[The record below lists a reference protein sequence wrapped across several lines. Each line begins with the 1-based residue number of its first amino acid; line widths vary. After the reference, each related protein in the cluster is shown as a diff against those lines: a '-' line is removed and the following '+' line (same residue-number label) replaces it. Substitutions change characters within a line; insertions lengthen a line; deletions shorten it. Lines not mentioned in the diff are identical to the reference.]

1 MPREKRPAA
10 EQEEAEPRDL
20 GSAPATKKSKSGEEV
35 EVGKNEAGESFIN
48 LSEYRRVTVR
58 MFKGKVLVDV
68 REMYKDKSSGAMKPG
83 NKGISLTREQW
94 QILKSN
100 ADVVDELIG
109 KAQE

>member
-20 GSAPATKKSKSGEEV
+20 GSAPATKSGEEV